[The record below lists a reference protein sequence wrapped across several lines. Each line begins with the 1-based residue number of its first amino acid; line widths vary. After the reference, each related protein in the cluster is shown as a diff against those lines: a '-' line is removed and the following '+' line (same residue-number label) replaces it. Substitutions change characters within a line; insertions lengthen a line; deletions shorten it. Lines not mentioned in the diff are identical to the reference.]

1 MEPAMVHGILGFSN
15 ILGID
20 HYYGRTE
27 FNDDSQFD
35 GFGQYM
41 GRTLSVYEKT
51 LWTRRKQLCSS
62 PSFLPV
68 L

>member
-1 MEPAMVHGILGFSN
+1 MVQQWFYGILGFSN

-35 GFGQYM
+35 GFG
-41 GRTLSVYEKT
+41 V
-51 LWTRRKQLCSS
+51 
-62 PSFLPV
+62 
-68 L
+68 

>member
-1 MEPAMVHGILGFSN
+1 MGFGFSN

-35 GFGQYM
+35 GFGGY
-41 GRTLSVYEKT
+41 GT
-51 LWTRRKQLCSS
+51 S
-62 PSFLPV
+62 PFFNL
-68 L
+68 